1 MQFSSFVDRRM
12 NFDNNNLEAL
22 CEEFSWVID
31 APLSLC
37 KEWKEKTKNSSEES
51 YQFLYIFSDEFP
63 SKNKKRKKRKGKK
76 MNNAEGISR
85 WWLCH
90 YTDSFDQLT
99 VLVRQRFE
107 RFRNPRVIISSQHDR
122 QTFSE
127 NIHLYVCKHEKWP
140 PGSKQYHWIISNSLE
155 EHEKVS
161 MYCGLFVCSVC
172 SFVFRL
178 IEIVFRFR
186 RNNGRIFVYR
196 LNCRESYHLAKE
208 LWQSSICLN
217 TYVERGVIF

>member
-1 MQFSSFVDRRM
+1 MSNRCAIITLQGVKRED
-12 NFDNNNLEAL
+12 
-22 CEEFSWVID
+22 
-31 APLSLC
+31 
-37 KEWKEKTKNSSEES
+37 EKFLGRIVSVS
-51 YQFLYIFSDEFP
+51 LYILRWISIKEQEKKKKKKKEDEQRRRNLTLMTV
-63 SKNKKRKKRKGKK
+63 SLYR
-76 MNNAEGISR
+76 
-85 WWLCH
+85 
-90 YTDSFDQLT
+90 FDQLT

-161 MYCGLFVCSVC
+161 MYCGSFVCPVC

-196 LNCRESYHLAKE
+196 LNCRESYHLAKVAKE

-217 TYVERGVIF
+217 IYVERGVIF